1 MNQPDPQM
9 IHKMMK
15 FMELNQFHH
24 HLKAGQSIVLEI
36 DDYLNIVEIRDGYPQ
51 YFIQMF
57 HLDNVIDEGVPSDL
71 PDIFKERNIHAQ
83 CQTLL
88 NRVAYH
94 FRQGDYEPNQ
104 VVRFSIPGYLTN
116 ILIFLVAS
124 EQPNSQYDIHLAR
137 IGGNHQYF
145 IE

>member
-9 IHKMMK
+9 IQKMMN
-15 FMELNQFHH
+15 FMETNQFHNYLH
-24 HLKAGQSIVLEI
+24 EGQSIVLEI
-36 DDYLNIVEIRDGYPQ
+36 DDYLNIIAIHNGYPQ
-51 YFIQMF
+51 YFIRMF
-57 HLDNVIDEGVPSDL
+57 HLDNVIDEGIPMDL
-71 PDIFKERNIHAQ
+71 PNIFNERNVHAQ

-94 FRQGDYEPNQ
+94 FRQGTYEPNQ
-104 VVRFSIPGYLTN
+104 VIRFSTPGYLTN

-124 EQPNSQYDIHLAR
+124 EQPNSKYDIHLAR
-137 IGGNHQYF
+137 IGGNYQYF